1 MSALSVAFRSSC
13 PLRTV
18 NCLLLPVCC
27 FLIPNTARADGGT
40 MRLSERQGPY
50 QITVFTAPTPMRAG
64 PVDVSVLVL
73 DCTNGQPIPDAE
85 VTVRAVRSGKP
96 EEGVFVQ
103 ATSDAA
109 TNKLLQAAI
118 FDLPEAGQWKMEVEV
133 KSRLGETQVQFDL
146 DVAEPLPR
154 WASLW
159 PWIGW
164 PGLVIVFFG
173 LHQWL
178 VRRRSR

>member
-1 MSALSVAFRSSC
+1 MILSSC
-13 PLRTV
+13 RLGATHLLSIAF
-18 NCLLLPVCC
+18 CLLLSVSWLLFPT
-27 FLIPNTARADGGT
+27 PANADGGAI
-40 MRLSERQGPY
+40 RLSEQRGPY
-50 QITVFTAPTPMRAG
+50 QITVFTSPTSLRAG

-96 EEGVFVQ
+96 GEGVFVQ

-178 VRRRSR
+178 VRRRSK